1 MTETAQLPGASNEG
15 AADLSAAPSAVT
27 ARKRRRDPLALLSQ
41 FGIVATML
49 ACIVFFSIQD
59 DRFFTVAN
67 LRTTLATGAPLLII
81 ALGLTVVLVMGDF
94 DLSVSSMLSAAGALV
109 VVLIVNH
116 GWAWGWAVAL
126 AFVCAGLF
134 GLLNGVL
141 VAYVGTP
148 SFITTLATG
157 VVLTG
162 IEYALTSGRFVTG
175 TGYMSDSYRSLGVG
189 QPDPWTGFASPVWIA
204 AALAL
209 VLWLLLGKTEIGR
222 YMYAIGGNPEAARL
236 SGIRVRRLRAAGF
249 VIVALCATIGAVVT
263 TARTASSIPNT
274 GATLLLPAFAA
285 AFLGA
290 AMSRRSQFN
299 IGGTVVGVL
308 FLQVV
313 VTGLTFMG
321 YEQDVQN
328 IAQGVIL
335 VGAMLISRLGASR
348 R

>member
-1 MTETAQLPGASNEG
+1 MTETAQLPGASDGG
-15 AADLSAAPSAVT
+15 AAERSAAPPAGSP
-27 ARKRRRDPLALLSQ
+27 RKRRDPLAWLSQ
-41 FGIVATML
+41 FGIVITMF
-49 ACIVFFSIQD
+49 ACIVFFSTQD
-59 DRFFTVAN
+59 DRFLTVAN

-94 DLSVSSMLSAAGALV
+94 DLSVSSMMSAAGALV

-116 GWAWGWAVAL
+116 GWGWGWAVAL
-126 AFVCAGLF
+126 TFVFAGLF
-134 GLLNGVL
+134 GLINGVL

-157 VVLTG
+157 VILAG
-162 IEYALTSGRFVTG
+162 IEYALTE
-175 TGYMSDSYRSLGVG
+175 RSLRHRHRVHVGLVPLARRRRARPVDGVRLAG
-189 QPDPWTGFASPVWIA
+189 VDRRRLGGVAVA
-204 AALAL
+204 AARQDRARPLH
-209 VLWLLLGKTEIGR
+209 VR
-222 YMYAIGGNPEAARL
+222 HRRQPGGGATP
-236 SGIRVRRLRAAGF
+236 GIRVRRLRAAGF
-249 VIVALCATIGAVVT
+249 VIVAPCAAIGAIVT
-263 TARTASSIPNT
+263 TGAHGLVDPNT
-274 GATLLLPAFAA
+274 GASLLLPAFAA

-321 YEQDVQN
+321 YQEDVQN

-335 VGAMLISRLGASR
+335 VGAILISRLGASR

>member
-1 MTETAQLPGASNEG
+1 VTDVVDANAPAAALPAPASG
-15 AADLSAAPSAVT
+15 PRRVD
-27 ARKRRRDPLALLSQ
+27 ARGLLVS
-41 FGIVATML
+41 FGVPFTML
-49 ACIVFFSIQD
+49 ACIVFFSLSD
-59 DRFFTVAN
+59 DRFASVAN
-67 LRTTLATGAPLLII
+67 LRTLLATGAPLLIL

-94 DLSVSSMLSAAGALV
+94 DLSISAMLSAAGALI
-109 VVLIVNH
+109 VVLLVNH
-116 GWAWGWAVAL
+116 AWSWGWAVL
-126 AFVCAGLF
+126 VTLVCAGLF
-134 GLLNGVL
+134 GAVNGVL

-148 SFITTLATG
+148 SFITTLASG

-162 IEYALTSGRFVTG
+162 IEYALTDGRFVTG
-175 TGYMSDSYRSLGVG
+175 TGFMSDAYRDLGVG
-189 QPDPWTGFASPVWIA
+189 EPDPWTGFTSPVWIA
-204 AALAL
+204 AALAI
-209 VLWLLLGKTEIGR
+209 VLWIVLAKTELGR

-249 VIVALCATIGAVVT
+249 VITALCATVGAVVT

-290 AMSRRSQFN
+290 AMSRRNQFN
-299 IGGTVVGVL
+299 VGGTVVGVL

-313 VTGLTFMG
+313 QNGLTFMG

-335 VGAMLISRLGASR
+335 VGAMLISRLGAAR

>member
-1 MTETAQLPGASNEG
+1 MTETAQLPGASDGG
-15 AADLSAAPSAVT
+15 AAERSAAPSAGSP
-27 ARKRRRDPLALLSQ
+27 RKRRDPLAWLSQ
-41 FGIVATML
+41 FGIVITMFV
-49 ACIVFFSIQD
+49 CIAFFSTQD
-59 DRFFTVAN
+59 DRFLTVAN
-67 LRTTLATGAPLLII
+67 LRTTLATGSPLLII

-116 GWAWGWAVAL
+116 GWGWGWAVAFT
-126 AFVCAGLF
+126 FVCAGLF
-134 GLLNGVL
+134 GLINGVL

-157 VVLTG
+157 VILAG

-175 TGYMSDSYRSLGVG
+175 TGYMPDSYRSLGVG
-189 QPDPWTGFASPVWIA
+189 EPDPWTGFASPVWVA
-204 AALAL
+204 AGLAL
-209 VLWLLLGKTEIGR
+209 VLWLLLAKTELGR

-249 VIVALCATIGAVVT
+249 VITALSAAIGAVVT

-274 GATLLLPAFAA
+274 GASLLLPAFAA

-321 YEQDVQN
+321 YQEDVQN

-335 VGAMLISRLGASR
+335 VGAILISRLGASR

>member
-1 MTETAQLPGASNEG
+1 MTDVAAGGGVTDETVGASQPPTDPDNSKRG
-15 AADLSAAPSAVT
+15 IDLIALI
-27 ARKRRRDPLALLSQ
+27 AR
-41 FGIVATML
+41 FGVIGTLVLCIIFFAT
-49 ACIVFFSIQD
+49 QD
-59 DRFFTVAN
+59 DRFLTVAN
-67 LRTTLATGAPLLII
+67 MRTTLGTGAPLLVI

-94 DLSVSSMLSAAGALV
+94 DLSVAGMLSAAGAMI

-116 GWAWGWAVAL
+116 GWPWGWAVLLTL
-126 AFVCAGLF
+126 AFAACF
-134 GLLNGVL
+134 GLMNGFL

-157 VVLTG
+157 VILAGV
-162 IEYALTSGRFVTG
+162 EYALTDGRFVTG
-175 TGYMSDSYRSLGVG
+175 TGFMSDSYRSLGVG
-189 QPDPWTGFASPVWIA
+189 TPDGWSGIAAPVWIA
-204 AALAL
+204 AGLAIL
-209 VLWLLLGKTEIGR
+209 LWLLLAKTEIGR

-236 SGIRVRRLRAAGF
+236 SGINVRRLRATGF
-249 VIVALCATIGAVVT
+249 VIVALCATVGAVVT

-290 AMSRRSQFN
+290 AVSRQNQFN
-299 IGGTVVGVL
+299 IGGTVIGVL

-313 VTGLTFMG
+313 QTGLTFMG
-321 YEQDVQN
+321 YDQDIQS

-335 VGAMLISRLGASR
+335 VAAMIISRLGASR